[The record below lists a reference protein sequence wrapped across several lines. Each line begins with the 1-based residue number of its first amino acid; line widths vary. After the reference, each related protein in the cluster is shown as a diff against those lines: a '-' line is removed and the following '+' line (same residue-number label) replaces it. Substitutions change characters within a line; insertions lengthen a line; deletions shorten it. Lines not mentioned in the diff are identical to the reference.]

1 MVVRIFGLRGYV
13 SRSSESS
20 HAMHKKEK
28 QKFTCGNTYY
38 WYCGGNDVD
47 GILWVFIVLPFWRK
61 SRLERERK
69 NEGKKG

>member
-47 GILWVFIVLPFWRK
+47 EILWVFT
-61 SRLERERK
+61 
-69 NEGKKG
+69 